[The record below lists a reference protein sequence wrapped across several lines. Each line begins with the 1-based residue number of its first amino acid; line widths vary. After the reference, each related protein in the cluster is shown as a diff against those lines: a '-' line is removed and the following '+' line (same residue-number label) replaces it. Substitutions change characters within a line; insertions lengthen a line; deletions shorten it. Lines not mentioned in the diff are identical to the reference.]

1 MKKHFILRVLAFAA
15 IALAGISHES
25 TAQDSDS
32 LFVEGGGSGTGGGRS
47 ITTNELR
54 VEYVN
59 LFGNGFLI
67 VTVQSD
73 LGLVDFI
80 VTNNDTGEYLV
91 GEFNARSGSYPIP
104 ISNSP
109 GHYRAVFMLP
119 DGRFYEKEFTL

>member
-1 MKKHFILRVLAFAA
+1 MVAPN
-15 IALAGISHES
+15 
-25 TAQDSDS
+25 DS
-32 LFVEGGGSGTGGGRS
+32 LDFIGSGPSGTGGGRS

>member
-1 MKKHFILRVLAFAA
+1 MKRFILTSFLLVAFLA
-15 IALAGISHES
+15 
-25 TAQDSDS
+25 TAEASSVMVAPNDS
-32 LFVEGGGSGTGGGRS
+32 LDFIGSGTGGGRS